1 MSMNKFWI
9 IAKREYLVRV
19 KRKAFILITLLAPL
33 GLGLLSV
40 GGGYMA
46 AKGSMSNKS
55 VLVKDESGIFE
66 KADKSSKLFTFDFS
80 NVHTDTLINNYK
92 ADGYDL
98 FLLIPDFKDESQTQH
113 NVEYFS
119 EEKLGITTIEG
130 LERNIEKPFKDHK
143 IAISGIDRALY
154 ESFEMDVDLENGA
167 KDSENSK
174 QDSSGKMSIII
185 GTAMGGFMG
194 VIMYFV
200 ILLYGSMVM
209 RSVMEEKIN
218 RIVEVIISSVKPT
231 TLMLGKIFG
240 VGAVGLTQ
248 LAIWMIL
255 IPVIGIVAQSLMGIQ
270 QDPAQLQELAAQAQT
285 LSAEADGFSMAQF
298 FEEIKK
304 FNWLIIIPSFILF
317 FFGGYFIYSA
327 LFAAI
332 GSAVGDDMGEAQ
344 QLSIP
349 ITIPIILSFVMLQGT
364 IQNPNGT
371 LAVFGSLFP
380 LTSPIIMPSRLAFD
394 PPLWQLFLSILIL
407 ALSCWFFA
415 WLAGRIYRV
424 GILMY
429 GKKVTLKELAKWIT
443 YKA

>member
-1 MSMNKFWI
+1 MNKFWI

-46 AKGSMSNKS
+46 AKGSMSNKK

-66 KADKSSKLFTFDFS
+66 KSEKNSKLFTFDFS
-80 NVHTDTLINNYK
+80 SSPKDTLINNYK
-92 ADGYDL
+92 SEGYDL
-98 FLLIPDFKDESQTQH
+98 FLFVPNFDDATKTQH

-130 LERNIEKPFKDHK
+130 IERNIEKPFKNHK
-143 IAISGIDRALY
+143 IAVSGIDRAVY
-154 ESFEMDVDLENGA
+154 DSFEMDVDLENGA
-167 KDSENSK
+167 KNLEDGS

-185 GTAMGGFMG
+185 GTAMGGIMG
-194 VIMYFV
+194 IIMYFV

-255 IPVIGIVAQSLMGIQ
+255 IPVIGIAAQSIMGVS

-285 LSAEADGFSMAQF
+285 LSAESDGFSMNQF

-304 FNWLIIIPSFILF
+304 FNWFIIIPSFIIF
-317 FFGGYFIYSA
+317 FFGGYFIYSS

-371 LAVFGSLFP
+371 LAIFGSLFP

-394 PPLWQLFLSILIL
+394 PPLWQLFLSIAIL

-429 GKKVTLKELAKWIT
+429 GKKVTIKELAKWIT